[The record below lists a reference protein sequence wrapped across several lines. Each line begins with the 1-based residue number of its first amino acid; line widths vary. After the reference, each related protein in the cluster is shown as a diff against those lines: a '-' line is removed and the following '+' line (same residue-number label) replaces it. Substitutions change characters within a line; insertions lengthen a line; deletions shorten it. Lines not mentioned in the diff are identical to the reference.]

1 MTAAAR
7 RSRPVMLDAIVRLD
21 ADPFA
26 HLVAKSDAMQEAIDL
41 ARRAT
46 TNQDAPVL
54 IIGES
59 GTGKDVLAR
68 AIHRASSPTEPFVVI
83 HCAAMPD
90 GELAAELFGQEHS
103 ALTGGAEKPGLF
115 EHARAGTL
123 FLAGANQL
131 TPELQSKLL
140 RVLETKAFCRVGGS
154 REHALTCRVIAGANV
169 PLELL
174 VAAGR
179 FRSDLFYRF
188 SACRVELPP
197 LRMRPM
203 DIVPLAEHFL
213 RDAAAR
219 RGVPAKILDENA
231 KDLLRRHSWPGNAR
245 EVRSVIERASVLAA
259 GEIINPA
266 HLKLQHRELMNFTD
280 AESIAG
286 MIAIPTRGKSLE
298 EIERE
303 AIRLTMI
310 LTAGNLSAAARILG
324 ISRPTLARKM
334 RDGGIT
340 RRSLLASS

>member
-1 MTAAAR
+1 MTATAR

-26 HLVAKSDAMQEAIDL
+26 HLVGKSDAMQEAIEL
-41 ARRAT
+41 ARHAT
-46 TNQDAPVL
+46 TNNGIPVL
-54 IIGES
+54 IVGES
-59 GTGKDVLAR
+59 GTGKDVFAR
-68 AIHRASSPTEPFVVI
+68 GIHRGSSPTEPFVTVN
-83 HCAAMPD
+83 CAAMSES
-90 GELAAELFGQEHS
+90 ELAAELFGQEQS
-103 ALTGGAEKPGLF
+103 ALAGGEKPGLL

-123 FLAGANQL
+123 FIAGANQL
-131 TPELQSKLL
+131 TPDLQARLL
-140 RVLETKAFCRVGGS
+140 RALEDKSFCRVGGS
-154 REHALTCRVIAGANV
+154 REHALACRVVAGASV

-188 SACRVELPP
+188 SACRIELPP
-197 LRMRPM
+197 LRMRPV
-203 DIVPLAEHFL
+203 DVVPLAEQFL
-213 RDAAAR
+213 RETAAR
-219 RGVPAKILDENA
+219 RGMPAKILDENA
-231 KDLLRRHSWPGNAR
+231 KDLLRKHSWPGNAR
-245 EVRSVIERASVLAA
+245 EVRSVIERAAVLAA

-334 RDGGIT
+334 REGGIT